1 MDFALPDELRLLQE
15 TVREF
20 VADAVTPRAAER
32 DREAAFPAD
41 ELRAA
46 ATLGLCGL
54 MVPEEFGGNPV
65 GSLGAVLVYEEVA
78 AGSPALSVTLS
89 VHNTLV
95 CGAVATYGRPELQAE
110 LLPRLASGEILGAYA
125 LTEPGAGSD
134 AAALT
139 TRARRDG
146 DHYVLDGR
154 KIFVTHGDHAGL
166 YIIFAVTDPEARTSR
181 RISAFAVDRDTP
193 GLTVPRREHKLGLR
207 ASEIAE
213 VTLTD
218 CRVPA
223 TRLLGNEG
231 DGFGIAMALLDGGR
245 IGIGAQAVGIARG
258 AYDLARRYA
267 RERQQFGR
275 PIADFQVIQWK
286 LADMATR
293 IDAARLLVWRA
304 ATLRDQGK
312 PHTQA
317 ASQAKLFASETA
329 TFVTDQA
336 VQIHGGYGYLEE
348 YAVERY
354 FRDARATVIYEGTS
368 EIQRLVIARRL
379 LSDNQ

>member
-1 MDFALPDELRLLQE
+1 MDLGLPAELRLLRE
-15 TVREF
+15 TVRAF
-20 VADAVTPRAAER
+20 VARTVAPRAAER
-32 DREAAFPAD
+32 DRDAAFPLD
-41 ELRAA
+41 ELRGAA
-46 ATLGLCGL
+46 ALGLCGL
-54 MVPEEFGGNPV
+54 MVPEEYGGTPV
-65 GSLGAVLVYEEVA
+65 GSLGAAVVYEELA

-95 CGAVATYGRPELQAE
+95 CGAVARYGRPELRTS
-110 LLPRLASGEILGAYA
+110 LLPRLASGEVLGAYA

-134 AAALT
+134 AAAIT

-146 DHYVLDGR
+146 AGYVLDGR
-154 KIFVTHGDHAGL
+154 KVFVTHGAHAGL
-166 YIIFAVTDPEARTSR
+166 YIVFAVTDPAARTGR

-193 GLTVPRREHKLGLR
+193 GLELPRHEHKLGLR
-207 ASEIAE
+207 ASEIVE
-213 VTLTD
+213 LTFTG

-223 TRLLGNEG
+223 ERLLGNEG
-231 DGFGIAMALLDGGR
+231 DGFGIAMSLLDGGR
-245 IGIGAQAVGIARG
+245 IGIGAQSVGIARG
-258 AYDLARRYA
+258 AFELARDYA
-267 RERQQFGR
+267 RQRQQFGR
-275 PIADFQVIQWK
+275 PIADFQAIQWK

-304 ATLRDQGK
+304 ATLRDRGA
-312 PHTQA
+312 PHTLA

-329 TFVTDQA
+329 TVVTDQA
-336 VQIHGGYGYLEE
+336 VQIHGGYGYLED

-379 LSDNQ
+379 LSENE

>member
-1 MDFALPDELRLLQE
+1 MDFALPDELRLLQQ

-20 VADAVTPRAAER
+20 VTDAVTPRAAER
-32 DREAAFPAD
+32 DREATFPAD
-41 ELRAA
+41 ELRGA

-65 GSLGAVLVYEEVA
+65 GSLGAALVYEEVA

-95 CGAVATYGRPELQAE
+95 CGALATYGRRELQAE

-146 DHYVLDGR
+146 DHYIVDGR

-181 RISAFAVDRDTP
+181 RISAFAVDRATP
-193 GLTVPRREHKLGLR
+193 GLAVPRREHKLGLR

-245 IGIGAQAVGIARG
+245 IGIGSQAVGIARG

-275 PIADFQVIQWK
+275 PIADFQAIQWK

-304 ATLRDQGK
+304 ATQRDQGQ
-312 PHTQA
+312 PHTLA

-368 EIQRLVIARRL
+368 EIQRRVIARRL
-379 LSDNQ
+379 LSDSQ

>member
-1 MDFALPDELRLLQE
+1 MDFTLPDELRLLQE

-20 VADAVTPRAAER
+20 VADAVTPRAADR

-65 GSLGAVLVYEEVA
+65 GSLGAALVYEEVA

-166 YIIFAVTDPEARTSR
+166 YIIFAVTDPEARPSR

-193 GLTVPRREHKLGLR
+193 GLAVPRREHKLGLR

-213 VTLTD
+213 VTLTE

-258 AYDLARRYA
+258 AFDLARRYA

-275 PIADFQVIQWK
+275 PIADFQAIQWK

-304 ATLRDQGK
+304 ATLRDQGQ
-312 PHTQA
+312 PHTLA

-379 LSDNQ
+379 LSDSQ

>member
-1 MDFALPDELRLLQE
+1 MDFTLPDELRLLQE

-20 VADAVTPRAAER
+20 VADAVTPRAADR

-65 GSLGAVLVYEEVA
+65 GSLGAALVYEEVA

-95 CGAVATYGRPELQAE
+95 CGAVATYGRSELQAE

-193 GLTVPRREHKLGLR
+193 GLAVPRREHKLGLR

-213 VTLTD
+213 VTLTE

-258 AYDLARRYA
+258 AFDLARRYA

-275 PIADFQVIQWK
+275 PIADFQAIQWK

-304 ATLRDQGK
+304 ATLRDQGQ
-312 PHTQA
+312 PHTLA

-379 LSDNQ
+379 LSDSQ

>member
-1 MDFALPDELRLLQE
+1 
-15 TVREF
+15 
-20 VADAVTPRAAER
+20 
-32 DREAAFPAD
+32 
-41 ELRAA
+41 
-46 ATLGLCGL
+46 
-54 MVPEEFGGNPV
+54 
-65 GSLGAVLVYEEVA
+65 A

-95 CGAVATYGRPELQAE
+95 CGAVATYGRSELQAE

-166 YIIFAVTDPEARTSR
+166 YIIFAVTDPEARPSR

-193 GLTVPRREHKLGLR
+193 GLAVPRREHKLGLR

-213 VTLTD
+213 VTLTE

-258 AYDLARRYA
+258 AFALARGYA
-267 RERQQFGR
+267 QERRQFGR
-275 PIADFQVIQWK
+275 PIAEFQAIQWK

-304 ATLRDQGK
+304 ATLRDQGT
-312 PHTQA
+312 PHTLA
-317 ASQAKLFASETA
+317 ASQAKLFASEAA
-329 TFVTDQA
+329 TFVTD
-336 VQIHGGYGYLEE
+336 
-348 YAVERY
+348 
-354 FRDARATVIYEGTS
+354 
-368 EIQRLVIARRL
+368 
-379 LSDNQ
+379 